1 MLNFSIKIFFL
12 FSFWFIIPEISFS
25 QNIKIQSIIKLEESI
40 PSECGIKALID
51 SEKIEMIVKII
62 KKNKQVY
69 TFFQT
74 TSLKKKPETVDILTD
89 DLSIVNLINTKPQ
102 FNKNK
107 IFFEGIADTDKVA
120 SFFQKFI
127 VAGGKLRFNSEFF
140 EIMGPLDSKVRLEY
154 LFCTGE
160 MFHPK
165 YDK

>member
-1 MLNFSIKIFFL
+1 M
-12 FSFWFIIPEISFS
+12 SFCFIIIPEISFS
-25 QNIKIQSIIKLEESI
+25 KNIKIQSIIKLEESI

-51 SEKIEMIVKII
+51 NEKIEMIVKII
-62 KKNKQVY
+62 KKNNLVY
-69 TFFQT
+69 TFFET
-74 TSLKKKPETVDILTD
+74 TSLKKKPEKVDILAD

-107 IFFEGIADTDKVA
+107 IFFEGIADTNKVA
-120 SFFQKFI
+120 NFFQKFI
-127 VAGGKLRFNSEFF
+127 VAGGKLEFNSESFK
-140 EIMGPLDSKVRLEY
+140 IIGPLDSKVRLEY

>member
-1 MLNFSIKIFFL
+1 MYNFSIKIFFL
-12 FSFWFIIPEISFS
+12 FLFWSVIIPEISLS

-107 IFFEGIADTDKVA
+107 IFFEGIADTDKK

-127 VAGGKLRFNSEFF
+127 VVGGKPRFNSEFF
-140 EIMGPLDSKVRLEY
+140 
-154 LFCTGE
+154 
-160 MFHPK
+160 
-165 YDK
+165 

>member
-1 MLNFSIKIFFL
+1 
-12 FSFWFIIPEISFS
+12 
-25 QNIKIQSIIKLEESI
+25 
-40 PSECGIKALID
+40 
-51 SEKIEMIVKII
+51 MIVKII

-120 SFFQKFI
+120 SFFKN
-127 VAGGKLRFNSEFF
+127 L
-140 EIMGPLDSKVRLEY
+140 L
-154 LFCTGE
+154 
-160 MFHPK
+160 
-165 YDK
+165 